1 MIETE
6 LHLLKTQVNLF
17 DAYHTLIDGDH
28 IFLPKILISKNWMKQ
43 NDENLSELDLNLFW
57 YKLHKKVF
65 VVIMLMITTVPILY
79 HI

>member
-28 IFLPKILISKNWMKQ
+28 IFLLKISISKYWINQ

-57 YKLHKKVF
+57 
-65 VVIMLMITTVPILY
+65 
-79 HI
+79 